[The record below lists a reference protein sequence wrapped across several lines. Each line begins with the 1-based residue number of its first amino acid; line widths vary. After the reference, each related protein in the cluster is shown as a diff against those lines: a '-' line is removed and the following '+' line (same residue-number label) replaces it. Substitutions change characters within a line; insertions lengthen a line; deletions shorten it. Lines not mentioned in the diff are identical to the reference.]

1 MTKTE
6 QIEVSLEYVNT
17 QIGHLV
23 ACIQKRKDKKEDVS
37 DLEKLLDS
45 MKSHR
50 QGLKSGT
57 WPPHII

>member
-6 QIEVSLEYVNT
+6 QKEISLEYVNT

-23 ACIQKRKDKKEDVS
+23 ACIQKRKDRKEDIS

-45 MKSHR
+45 MKNYR
-50 QGLKSGT
+50 QGLKSGV
-57 WPPHII
+57 WSPHII